1 MPMKPVT
8 IVAIVVLVVAIV
20 LIGSSAA
27 VLFLTENH
35 NTGKVTMYVKDLPA
49 TWAHVNVTFTQV
61 QIHSANGSVG
71 WQNLTLNTTHTIDLA
86 ALVNVSALLAEGSVP
101 AGNYTQIRIVVT
113 NATGVMTNG
122 TAVNFKVPSGVLK
135 TTHPFTVTKGD
146 TTKLTLDIRLNIVQA
161 DGKWIFTPVIGS
173 VVNG

>member
-1 MPMKPVT
+1 MPMKRMT

-27 VLFLTENH
+27 VLVLTKNH
-35 NTGKVTMYVKDLPA
+35 DKGTVTMYVKDLPA
-49 TWAHVNVTFTQV
+49 TWAHVNVTFSTV
-61 QIHSANGSVG
+61 QIHSANDSVG
-71 WQNLTLNTTHTIDLA
+71 WKNLTLSGSHTIDLA

-113 NATGVMTNG
+113 NATGVMTGG
-122 TAVNFKVPSGVLK
+122 TAVNFTVPSGVLR
-135 TTHPFTVTKGD
+135 TTHPFTVTAGD
-146 TTKLTLDIRLNIVQA
+146 TTKLTLDINLNIVQA
-161 DGKWIFTPVIGS
+161 GDKWMFTPVIGA